1 MSALRSRGARHLRRL
16 SHRPFST
23 TPSLLDDTTTT
34 SPSSTPPLLDLAQ
47 QLASNDPSATAE
59 FLKLQHDEQT
69 LKTTRSLAR
78 LSTTLTKLSIGLQ
91 SLTESLSTIRPPP
104 SAAKPTRQK
113 PDAIPFFIVQPWRKE
128 NPRVKDRTS
137 SHVEVV
143 ERLRLHLQDLV
154 AEPFPADIKPGPV
167 AEIRRSMKDAEEE
180 EQERR
185 LRNVKLLLKGE
196 RVRAETRV
204 EELVRK
210 VEEMKRNEETR
221 REMLGQAEVEKRRL
235 REVERVGLP
244 EGVGGGKGKQ
254 AEGQGEGERELTGN
268 SRTHKRR
275 LTRQRSRRRKG
286 LDKGDGGVEG
296 GTPEAK
302 VNEDGTVSFSPLAS
316 GSEAGD
322 GTSKTEGWG
331 STAPKLAKVT
341 ESDGREAN
349 PFKDNKKDV
358 SEQMDAG
365 TVEAPKKWFTG
376 FGFGRKKAEEE
387 TKQEAA
393 PEAAKEKPSENTDP
407 KAGDTKKEAAPE
419 AAKDKRNGNT
429 DSKASLFALQA
440 ALEKGKSGPLGG
452 S

>member
-1 MSALRSRGARHLRRL
+1 MSALPSRGARHLRRL

-34 SPSSTPPLLDLAQ
+34 SPSSTPPLPDLAQ
-47 QLASNDPSATAE
+47 QLASNDPTATVE

-113 PDAIPFFIVQPWRKE
+113 PNAIPPFIVQPWRKE
-128 NPRVKDRTS
+128 NPRVKDWTS

-296 GTPEAK
+296 AIPEAK

-316 GSEAGD
+316 GSEAVV
-322 GTSKTEGWG
+322 GWG
-331 STAPKLAKVT
+331 ATAPKLAKVT

-349 PFKDNKKDV
+349 PFKDNQRDA
-358 SEQMDAG
+358 SEQKDAG
-365 TVEAPKKWFTG
+365 TVEVPKKWFTG

-393 PEAAKEKPSENTDP
+393 LEAAEEKPSENTDS